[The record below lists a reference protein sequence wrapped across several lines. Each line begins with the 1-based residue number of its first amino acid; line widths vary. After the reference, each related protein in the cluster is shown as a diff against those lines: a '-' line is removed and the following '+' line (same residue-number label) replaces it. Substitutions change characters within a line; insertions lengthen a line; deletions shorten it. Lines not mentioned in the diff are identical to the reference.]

1 MTCSNVQRIRHVI
14 VAPVG
19 SPTLEEILWAMTSC
33 TLVDRKINSLFFC
46 QLLGYNYAQHQN
58 NNPSV
63 SNYRPLCQL
72 LFWFYL
78 LELKKYSETSWSM
91 FQRSEHWLTC
101 EDHTSLRVMLFS
113 LHFVYTVLILF
124 TLT

>member
-19 SPTLEEILWAMTSC
+19 SPTLESILRAITSC
-33 TLVDRKINSLFFC
+33 TLVDRLKSNIFFC

-58 NNPSV
+58 TSPSV

-72 LFWFYL
+72 FFWFYL

-91 FQRSEHWLTC
+91 FQRSEHRLTC
-101 EDHTSLRVMLFS
+101 EDHTSLRVMLFP
-113 LHFVYTVLILF
+113 LNFVYTVLILS